1 MQGLWAQI
9 RTFPQPSLL
18 ERPVVSLDAPSLFQQ
33 TAQRTLRQRH
43 HHDSVSTLDL
53 VHPRCRSIRGRARGN
68 TRCWLGFI
76 LLVAVGHRAI
86 PLSKVSEVQDRAEG
100 LEDELSRVLYFN
112 LLPPVLAQ
120 SASCPSISFDSGEQE
135 HEALADDKCLPGS
148 VVVQVVDVP
157 SVLAAVSTRIS
168 TAESASF
175 RSPRDKD
182 EPIWYEEDR
191 DVVLVVLALVRDQ
204 NSLVRRLRKPVA
216 ARNLGRA
223 FVSQHSQNRHRSS
236 ATSKPWFGGFEAG
249 KEAVCNCSN
258 LWVPQHAVCVV
269 VGIPTELV
277 CEHRMKTGPPMS
289 HQSIRMRS
297 RGNVWSR
304 AHDEWTSGRCQ
315 AIPGCSDETSQPPR
329 DDQREPSTPCK
340 VILMRINMLGTY
352 R

>member
-1 MQGLWAQI
+1 MTLAVGGCLSTCGGGPRCSSRLITQSANRSAQTTLNCPPAEHASPSAAEPKREDPTARAFDNTHTHTQVPMQGLWAQI

-135 HEALADDKCLPGS
+135 HGWCK
-148 VVVQVVDVP
+148 
-157 SVLAAVSTRIS
+157 R
-168 TAESASF
+168 
-175 RSPRDKD
+175 RS
-182 EPIWYEEDR
+182 
-191 DVVLVVLALVRDQ
+191 
-204 NSLVRRLRKPVA
+204 
-216 ARNLGRA
+216 
-223 FVSQHSQNRHRSS
+223 
-236 ATSKPWFGGFEAG
+236 
-249 KEAVCNCSN
+249 
-258 LWVPQHAVCVV
+258 
-269 VGIPTELV
+269 
-277 CEHRMKTGPPMS
+277 
-289 HQSIRMRS
+289 
-297 RGNVWSR
+297 
-304 AHDEWTSGRCQ
+304 
-315 AIPGCSDETSQPPR
+315 
-329 DDQREPSTPCK
+329 
-340 VILMRINMLGTY
+340 
-352 R
+352 